1 MIDLLLDLTF
11 FPSYQTVYY
20 TFLVGLV
27 LKYLWDW
34 NIKTTV
40 QQEFFAT
47 DEKLSLDVSIT
58 TINMNVQKYNTPIL
72 HWIVKNIRKRI
83 ESSHDDPEKPIPSFV
98 TSI

>member
-58 TINMNVQKYNTPIL
+58 SINMNVQKYNTPIL

-83 ESSHDDPEKPIPSFV
+83 KSSHDDPEKPIPSFV
-98 TSI
+98 I

>member
-47 DEKLSLDVSIT
+47 DQRLSLDVSIT

-83 ESSHDDPEKPIPSFV
+83 ESSHDDPEKPITSFV
-98 TSI
+98 S

>member
-98 TSI
+98 I

>member
-83 ESSHDDPEKPIPSFV
+83 ESSHDDPEKPITSFV

>member
-11 FPSYQTVYY
+11 FPSYHTVYY

-47 DEKLSLDVSIT
+47 DQRLSLDVSIT

-83 ESSHDDPEKPIPSFV
+83 ESSHDDPEKPITSFV
-98 TSI
+98 S

>member
-1 MIDLLLDLTF
+1 MIDLLLDFTF

-34 NIKTTV
+34 NIKTTI

-47 DEKLSLDVSIT
+47 EQKLSLDVSIT

-83 ESSHDDPEKPIPSFV
+83 ESSHDDPEKPNF
-98 TSI
+98 SIVF

>member
-58 TINMNVQKYNTPIL
+58 SINMNVQKYNTPIL

-98 TSI
+98 I

>member
-83 ESSHDDPEKPIPSFV
+83 ESSHDDPEKPISSFV

>member
-83 ESSHDDPEKPIPSFV
+83 ESSHDDPEKPITSFV
-98 TSI
+98 S